1 MTVRGGMLVLSAQ
14 SANEF
19 YRAAVIRRPLMNP
32 QTARRLIERLHIF
45 VTAPYDLS
53 VTRQAWHIQDEHR
66 FSWWDSVLLAS
77 ATLAGCSVF
86 FSEDLQHRRKVGDL
100 MIVNPFRGSEE

>member
-1 MTVRGGMLVLSAQ
+1 MPAP
-14 SANEF
+14 A
-19 YRAAVIRRPLMNP
+19 
-32 QTARRLIERLHIF
+32 ARRLIERLHIF
-45 VTAPYDLS
+45 VTAPYDFR
-53 VTRQAWHIQDEHR
+53 VTQQAWVIQDEHR
-66 FSWWDSVLLAS
+66 FSWWDCVLLAS